1 MIVNWAH
8 VWFWIVK
15 KFFCPFNFV
24 PIVFDSWRNYQMIV
38 VKFMT
43 FISDEQ
49 VFGWVD
55 FGDSFL
61 GPMALLR
68 NDFFHFFNTDFRI
81 NHIESNHGPTRL
93 VIMVLSWLKD
103 SDISG
108 SDVTSQE
115 MRCSVETSCTTTD
128 DTVFCVMIIE
138 DDKSFPDEHFVLIL

>member
-1 MIVNWAH
+1 MASIRD
-8 VWFWIVK
+8 K
-15 KFFCPFNFV
+15 
-24 PIVFDSWRNYQMIV
+24 
-38 VKFMT
+38 
-43 FISDEQ
+43 Q

-55 FGDSFL
+55 SSDSFL
-61 GPMALLR
+61 SPMALLR
-68 NDFFHFFNTDFRI
+68 NDIFHFLNTDLRI

-115 MRCSVETSCTTTD
+115 MRCSVETSCTTTN